1 VSSPHGGALSPDD
14 VGGRVSVR
22 RRVDAGV
29 ADVVGDLET
38 LDADGLAI
46 RRPDGVLVHV
56 EAAAVVAARVVGP
69 SPRAARELEAVS
81 GRCWPATDEAWLG
94 RWWLRAADGF
104 SARANSTRPLGDP
117 GVPIGDAL
125 DHVVAW
131 YAERGLP
138 PMLRVIKGSSTD
150 DELSR
155 RGWTQALE
163 TVMQTATLAVMR
175 GRLIG
180 VRPASV
186 VQVSSA
192 PTASWL
198 QRYHD
203 GAATSATLAVLT
215 GAPNVGFATIEA
227 PDPAG
232 TAVAI
237 GRAAVEAPWVG
248 LAAIEVD
255 PHARRLGHGR
265 AIVSALVEWAA
276 ANGAGRCY
284 LEAHAENAAALA
296 LYASL
301 GLAEHHRYT
310 YRRPPPAA

>member
-1 VSSPHGGALSPDD
+1 
-14 VGGRVSVR
+14 VR
-22 RRVDAGV
+22 RRVDTGV

-46 RRPDGVLVHV
+46 RRPDGVLVQV
-56 EAAAVVAARVVGP
+56 GAAAVVAARVVGP

-81 GRCWPATDEAWLG
+81 GRGWPGLDEEWLG

-104 SARANSTRPLGDP
+104 SARANSARPLGDP

-125 DHVVAW
+125 DHVITW
-131 YAERGLP
+131 YAHRDLP

-155 RGWTQALE
+155 RGWAQARE
-163 TVMQTATLAVMR
+163 TVMQTATLTLLR
-175 GRLIG
+175 RRLIG
-180 VRPASV
+180 FRPASV
-186 VQVSSA
+186 VQVSST

-198 QRYHD
+198 HRYHD
-203 GAATSATLAVLT
+203 GAAAPATVAVLT

-227 PDPAG
+227 PDPADA
-232 TAVAI
+232 AVAI
-237 GRAAVEAPWVG
+237 GRAAVEAPWAG

-265 AIVSALVEWAA
+265 AIVSALAEWAA
-276 ANGAGRCY
+276 ARGAARCY
-284 LEAHAENAAALA
+284 LEAHADHAPALT

-301 GLAEHHRYT
+301 GFAEHHRYT
-310 YRRPPPAA
+310 YRQPPPSG